1 MILYHGSN
9 VFIDEIDLRI
19 SKPCKD
25 FGKGFYLSAEEAQ
38 AYEMARFKSM
48 QLGGV
53 PCVTKFSF
61 DEKMLKNDSL
71 RIRIFEDYSEEW
83 ADFVLANREG
93 TAKEQY
99 DIVYGPIADDKIGI
113 QIRKLKD
120 GALTRLS
127 S

>member
-38 AYEMARFKSM
+38 ANEMARFKSM
-48 QLGGV
+48 QLGGE
-53 PCVTKFSF
+53 PCVIKFSF

-83 ADFVLANREG
+83 ADFVLENREG
-93 TAKEQY
+93 T
-99 DIVYGPIADDKIGI
+99 
-113 QIRKLKD
+113 
-120 GALTRLS
+120 T
-127 S
+127 